1 LGPFLLQN
9 QEKFRTFA
17 ENVQVPFQQAITTVI
32 AVCTVKS
39 ALSCQKSA
47 VLTSEKCRHVAFQL
61 RFTYKKENE
70 KKILS

>member
-1 LGPFLLQN
+1 LQN

-17 ENVQVPFQQAITTVI
+17 ENVQVPFQQAITKVI
-32 AVCTVKS
+32 AVGETKEEFER
-39 ALSCQKSA
+39 A
-47 VLTSEKCRHVAFQL
+47 VNLTSEKCRHVAFQL